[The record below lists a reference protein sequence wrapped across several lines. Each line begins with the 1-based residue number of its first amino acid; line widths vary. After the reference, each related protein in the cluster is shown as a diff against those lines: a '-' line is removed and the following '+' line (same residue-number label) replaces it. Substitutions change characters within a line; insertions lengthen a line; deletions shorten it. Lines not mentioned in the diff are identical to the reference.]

1 MRQRLTEFVQRLRGA
16 GVRISLAET
25 LDAMHAVKLAGVE
38 PEVVREALAAT
49 LIKDEADR
57 ERFLELFAE
66 YFAAPPLPG
75 ANGGGRKRRRGE
87 APGGAEGDGA
97 RGGAGSGGGR
107 ATGRGSRSHEPPPD
121 TASPSR
127 VDSPSRVEAAREH
140 ARAPGSPTRARPERS
155 RPRAAGAQAAEK
167 RGVAAGEASEASARL
182 GPRPRGIAAIARLP
196 FREMS
201 ERDVEVAREAAREL
215 GRLLAAR
222 ASRREESARRGR
234 ADFRRTIRASL
245 ARGGTMIDV
254 KYRGRRP
261 GRPRLV
267 ALCDVSWSASLASE
281 LLLGILAAAE
291 GAFSAV
297 TRYAF
302 VDRLVPISFESGHV
316 APEGPLDLH
325 ARSDHGAVLCQLE
338 ADRTAALDRSTVLLI
353 LGDARNNRRP
363 ARADALRRLAA
374 RARGVIWAV
383 PEPRARWNTGDSAL
397 ASYAP
402 WCSFVLEA
410 TTLDGLVRALRHAER

>member
-75 ANGGGRKRRRGE
+75 ANGRGRKPRRAE
-87 APGGAEGDGA
+87 APGGADGDAA

-107 ATGRGSRSHEPPPD
+107 GTGRESRSHAEPPSD
-121 TASPSR
+121 AASPSH
-127 VDSPSRVEAAREH
+127 VDPARER
-140 ARAPGSPTRARPERS
+140 ARAPESSAQAPPERS
-155 RPRAAGAQAAEK
+155 RPRATAAAAQAAEK
-167 RGVAAGEASEASARL
+167 RGVEASESSEASTRQGAR
-182 GPRPRGIAAIARLP
+182 PRPRGIAAIARLP
-196 FREMS
+196 FHEMS
-201 ERDVEVAREAAREL
+201 ERDVEAAREAAREL

-261 GRPRLV
+261 GKPRLV

-291 GAFSAV
+291 GAFSGV

-338 ADRTAALDRSTVLLI
+338 ADRAAALDRSTVLLI

-383 PEPRARWNTGDSAL
+383 PEARARWNTGDSAL

-410 TTLDGLVRALRHAER
+410 TTLDDLVRALRRAER